1 MPAAIAFEC
10 EVSQRG
16 IADFVKALARYQR
29 ETQRDMRDAVRS
41 ATIDLVKS
49 LRKQTKKAPRL
60 MPAKAFRF
68 GKSDPQYLTTKA
80 HGLMRRMVR
89 KGFPNPDRLA
99 QQKDLV
105 FWQPVR
111 TVYKR
116 RTLKNGGI
124 AESWKQQSE
133 AQLIREARQQWGKI
147 WNWGLAKQTWGWFMW
162 RLFNLSDK
170 GFINPRV
177 NITHKHVGGGIQET
191 REPLPDGTIDLQA
204 PIRCEITIINRIRY
218 MRRALPPGAIEIA
231 VQKATNSINHKI
243 DSGLKSRR
251 FDS

>member
-16 IADFVKALARYQR
+16 IADFVKALSRYQR

-49 LRKQTKKAPRL
+49 LRKQTRQSKKLLPIS
-60 MPAKAFRF
+60 AFRL
-68 GKSDPQYLTTKA
+68 GQSDPQYLTTAK
-80 HGLMRRMVR
+80 GLLRRVVV

-99 QQKDLV
+99 RQGDWIA
-105 FWQPVR
+105 WQPVK
-111 TVYKR
+111 TIYKR

-124 AESWKQQSE
+124 AESWKQQSDE
-133 AQLIREARQQWGKI
+133 QILRDARKNFGRI
-147 WNWGLAKQTWGWFMW
+147 WNWGLAKQSWGWFMW

-170 GFINPRV
+170 GFTNPRV
-177 NITHKHVGGGIQET
+177 NITHKHVGGGIKET
-191 REPLPDGTIDLQA
+191 REPLPDGTIDLSA
-204 PIRCEITIINRIRY
+204 PIRCEITLINRIRY

-243 DSGLKSRR
+243 DGGLKSRR

>member
-60 MPAKAFRF
+60 VPAKAFRL
-68 GKSDPQYLTTKA
+68 GRSDPQYLTTKV
-80 HGLMRRMVR
+80 HGLQRRMVMKRFPPR
-89 KGFPNPDRLA
+89 KDF
-99 QQKDLV
+99 V

-204 PIRCEITIINRIRY
+204 PIRCEITIINRVRY